1 MRIFDNPEATCFT
14 APPGDLEAFM
24 FPPASDAGA
33 GTDAGGGGATAPAAV
48 AESAPGLGARDF
60 APPAFPFDHHPAR
73 ARAESSAGGLAVLER
88 EAWAELDLPVEQAAP
103 ASALPPLQSVVEL
116 TTAYKPPTPTAAPVA
131 PSREAAAADGA
142 AAPAAAAPEEV
153 FAVDALE
160 EDGEGVLPDGTEYR
174 RTSGEERG
182 PEGFW
187 KRWTKVEGASDGG
200 AVRWTEIWWE
210 SSDWNGLKELGAEK
224 TGCDTE
230 GGAWRE
236 AWCEKLYVEAG
247 NLQPTVSRTA
257 HKWAQSRGGQGE
269 PGGEEWEEQWT
280 ELYHKNGVTDKSAAK
295 WAAKGGEEW
304 HEAWGEKY
312 DGGGAA
318 PSGPTGGLRPEAA
331 RTAGGRSGRSS
342 SRGAWAP
349 NTGRSG
355 ASRAAAT
362 ATRGSGGRS
371 TRGKAGYTSGAA
383 ARQASTGTPGSSP
396 APTTTPFRT
405 SDGTWPCRTPNSC

>member
-1 MRIFDNPEATCFT
+1 
-14 APPGDLEAFM
+14 M

-142 AAPAAAAPEEV
+142 AAPGAAAPEEV

-362 ATRGSGGRS
+362 ATRGSGGRN

-396 APTTTPFRT
+396 APTTTLFRT